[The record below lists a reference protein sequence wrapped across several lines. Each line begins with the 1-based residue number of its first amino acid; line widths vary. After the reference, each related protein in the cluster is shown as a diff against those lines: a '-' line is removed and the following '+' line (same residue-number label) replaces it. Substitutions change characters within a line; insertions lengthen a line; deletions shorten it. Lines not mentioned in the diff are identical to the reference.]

1 MIIINK
7 FDVVL
12 VDSKHASYLL
22 PDFWQYITGEY
33 YMCMVNHQIV
43 ESKVGKKIF
52 NCIDMLKT
60 VLGETSVSEMLKS
73 TIKNNAAIN

>member
-1 MIIINK
+1 
-7 FDVVL
+7 
-12 VDSKHASYLL
+12 
-22 PDFWQYITGEY
+22 
-33 YMCMVNHQIV
+33 MVNHQIV

-52 NCIDMLKT
+52 NCIDVLKT